1 MINGVVY
8 DFESTKI
15 MLPTGMIGTC
25 EDIKYGCKKDVD
37 IVTDKNGVP
46 RGIVRKGFEAD
57 FEMDMSLD
65 QFERLNKSAMATGI
79 LGMPP
84 LPITIAMGDGASP
97 RIVDQIVVKI
107 TETPREFKKES
118 ELKMKIKG
126 KITAI
131 PLFNGVPVYIPRV

>member
-8 DFESTKI
+8 DFESIKI

-25 EDIKYGCKKDVD
+25 DDIKYGCKKDVD

-46 RGIVRKGFEAD
+46 RGIVRKGFDAD

-65 QFERLNKSAMATGI
+65 QFERLNKSAAATGI

-84 LPITIAMGDGASP
+84 IPVTIAMGDGVSP
-97 RIVDQIVVKI
+97 RIIDKVEVKI
-107 TETPREFKKES
+107 TETPREWKKDA

-126 KITAI
+126 KITGI
-131 PLFNGVPVYIPRV
+131 PVFNGVPVYIPRA